1 MNTGRTIFS
10 QVMDYLPLWQFRKCV
25 ARYGGERKVQQFSC
39 LDQLLCMAFAQLSY
53 RESLRDVEVC
63 LRAMR
68 SKLYHMGIR
77 SHIARSTLADANESR
92 DWRIYADFAQILIA
106 EARTLYAHENFGVEL
121 KEAFV
126 YALDS
131 TTIDLCLSL
140 FPWARFRR
148 TKAAIKLHTL
158 LNLRGSIPEFIHISE
173 GKMHDVNVLDILVP
187 QPGSYYVMD
196 RGYVDFGRLYAIH
209 QALAFFVT
217 RAKRG
222 MMFQRL
228 SSRRVKKRT
237 GLRSDQTIRL
247 TGVNT
252 ATDYPEPIRRVR
264 YHDADNDKILVF
276 LTNNFSLPA
285 LTVAQLYKAR
295 WRVEL
300 FFKWIKQHLRIKA
313 FFGTS
318 ENAVKTQVWIAVSVY
333 VLVAI
338 LKKRLGLEHSLYT
351 ILQFLSVS
359 LFEKTPILQAL
370 SNIADQPEIDENA
383 NQLLL
388 FKL

>member
-1 MNTGRTIFS
+1 MNTGRTIFG
-10 QVMDYLPLWQFRKCV
+10 QVMDFLPLSQFRKCV
-25 ARYGGERKVQQFSC
+25 SRYDGERKVQRFSC

-77 SHIARSTLADANESR
+77 SHIARSTLADANENR
-92 DWRIYADFAQILIA
+92 DWRIYADFARILIA
-106 EARTLYAHENFGVEL
+106 EARMLYADENFGVEL
-121 KEAFV
+121 EQASV

-148 TKAAIKLHTL
+148 AKAAVKLHTL
-158 LNLRGSIPEFIHISE
+158 LNLRGSIPEFIHISD

-187 QPGSYYVMD
+187 LAGAYYVMD
-196 RGYVDFGRLYAIH
+196 RGYVDFARLYVIH
-209 QALAFFVT
+209 QASAFFVT

-222 MMFQRL
+222 MMFQRI
-228 SSRRVKKRT
+228 SSRRVRKQS
-237 GLRSDQTIRL
+237 GLRCDQTIRL
-247 TGVNT
+247 TGVST
-252 ATDYPEPIRRVR
+252 ATDYPEPLRRIR
-264 YHDADNDKILVF
+264 YHDEVSGKTFVF
-276 LTNNFSLPA
+276 ITNNFSLPA
-285 LTVAQLYKAR
+285 ITIAQLYKAR

-338 LKKRLGLEHSLYT
+338 LKKRLNLPHSLYT
-351 ILQFLSVS
+351 ILQLLSVS
-359 LFEKTPILQAL
+359 LFEKTPILQAF
-370 SNIADQPEIDENA
+370 SNIAEPAEIDHNA

-388 FKL
+388 FEL